1 MKEHVFKRNARDGHV
16 QCVHDGEVTR
26 SNPSRMM
33 DLRED
38 HCFVWT
44 FCTAPQSDSTFEG
57 SSSGVWVD
65 AWIAVLQPLEKGLGL
80 QSRFGLKPDLH
91 LVPDIGEWIDAS
103 PVISRLLPLRGEP
116 IVVSTHC
123 LNNSDTE
130 RWWLPQQKDTQIVG
144 GAMEM
149 QAKAA
154 LIDSIR
160 SRYYGARKR
169 DKSRI
174 LDEFVAITGHQR
186 KYALRILAER
196 QNTTPERCE
205 VVGRK
210 IYDCA
215 VKEVLVTL
223 WESSDRLCGKR
234 LKAILPELLKSMES
248 HGHMNLDDSL
258 KTRVLSASAST
269 IDRLLRPIREEATGK
284 KRVRPKKKVRAA
296 VAVKT
301 FSEWDDVAPGSL
313 EVDFVAHC
321 GGNLSGPFIHSLV
334 ATDVA
339 SGWTECIPILIREQS
354 LVVESLELLRNRF
367 PFPVLG
373 INTDNDSSFI
383 NESVIKFCDS
393 QSITFTRSRPYRK
406 NDQAWI
412 EQKNGSI
419 VRKHLGYQRFSGPI
433 ACQTIAHLFDS
444 VRWYVNMF
452 QPSFKLLSKTRDGA
466 RVSKKFHSPQ
476 TPCERL
482 LSDSRVSSESK
493 EYLRRNR
500 LEQDPLELLHAIRQS
515 QAALDSLSTEDSLS
529 QEQQIDLEE
538 FLSQLP
544 ELWKKGEARPTHQP
558 KPMRTRDY
566 RTRPDPFEGDWT
578 TILGWLEKSPDATAS
593 SLLERLIERSPD
605 KYNGGQLR
613 TLQRRVSQWRNIMAR
628 KLVTGTTAT

>member
-1 MKEHVFKRNARDGHV
+1 
-16 QCVHDGEVTR
+16 
-26 SNPSRMM
+26 
-33 DLRED
+33 
-38 HCFVWT
+38 
-44 FCTAPQSDSTFEG
+44 
-57 SSSGVWVD
+57 
-65 AWIAVLQPLEKGLGL
+65 
-80 QSRFGLKPDLH
+80 
-91 LVPDIGEWIDAS
+91 
-103 PVISRLLPLRGEP
+103 
-116 IVVSTHC
+116 
-123 LNNSDTE
+123 
-130 RWWLPQQKDTQIVG
+130 
-144 GAMEM
+144 MEM